1 MKFDAVVGNP
11 PYQQMDGGNAASATP
26 IYHHF
31 VEQAKGLDPQ
41 LLSMIIPARWFGGG
55 RGLDTFRSAMLHDNQ
70 LCVIH
75 DFVNAADCFP
85 GVEIKGGRVLL
96 PLAAGP

>member
-1 MKFDAVVGNP
+1 
-11 PYQQMDGGNAASATP
+11 
-26 IYHHF
+26 
-31 VEQAKGLDPQ
+31 
-41 LLSMIIPARWFGGG
+41 MIIPARWFGGG

-85 GVEIKGGRVLL
+85 GVEIKGGVCYFLWQQGHEGRAWST
-96 PLAAGP
+96 PTRAAGSPAPCAPFWSPVWRPLSETISS

>member
-31 VEQAKGLDPQ
+31 VE
-41 LLSMIIPARWFGGG
+41 
-55 RGLDTFRSAMLHDNQ
+55 
-70 LCVIH
+70 
-75 DFVNAADCFP
+75 
-85 GVEIKGGRVLL
+85 
-96 PLAAGP
+96 